1 MYLYGVTKQELIEK
15 NKELESIILALSQEV
30 DMLKKLI
37 FGSKSEHFKTE
48 QSVDQLSLFGQE
60 VVQEQTEG
68 EKQTITYDR
77 KKSKKHEGRNVIPE
91 HLPVE
96 EVIIEPEEDTTGMK
110 RIGEEITET
119 LKYTPASLV
128 KIKTIRPKYARPE
141 EQGIVIAPL
150 PVRPIPKS
158 YAEASLLTHLFVSKF
173 IDHLPF
179 YRQRQIYK
187 RDFEWELASSTI
199 NDWFIASCTLLEP
212 LYKKLIEKILSCQYI
227 QADESTIKVQDT
239 NKQGKTHLGYQW
251 VYHSPE
257 QGLVYF
263 HYNKGRG
270 QSGPQE
276 ILEQYQGYLQCD
288 GYKVYDKVASDK
300 PITLVGCMAHL
311 RRKFH
316 ESLDNDNTR
325 ASHALELIQSL
336 YAIEREMREQE
347 LSAEEKTIIRKKQS
361 KPIMLELKAW
371 LDEEEPKV
379 LPKSRIGKAMRYGL
393 RQWVKLMQ
401 FTNDGRLEIDNNL
414 TENSIRPLAL
424 GRKNYLFA
432 GSHQAA
438 ERIAMMYSFFA
449 TCKKQGVNPRTWLQQ
464 TLEKI
469 SEYPINRIEELLPK
483 KEGV

>member
-1 MYLYGVTKQELIEK
+1 
-15 NKELESIILALSQEV
+15 
-30 DMLKKLI
+30 MLKKMI
-37 FGSKSEHFKTE
+37 FGSKSERFKSE
-48 QSVDQLSLFGQE
+48 QSADQLSLFAQQAT
-60 VVQEQTEG
+60 QEQAKE
-68 EKQTITYDR
+68 EKQTITYER
-77 KKSKKHEGRNVIPE
+77 KKGNKHKGRNSIPE

-96 EVIIEPEEDTTGMK
+96 EVIIEPEENTTGMK
-110 RIGEEITET
+110 KIGEEITET
-119 LKYTPASLV
+119 LKYTPASLI

-150 PVRPIPKS
+150 PVRPLPKS
-158 YAEASLLTHLFVSKF
+158 YAEASLLAHIFISKF

-179 YRQRQIYK
+179 YRQRQIFK

-227 QADESTIKVQDT
+227 QADESTIKVQDD
-239 NKQGKTHLGYQW
+239 NKKGKTHLGYQW

-263 HYNKGRG
+263 HYHKGRG
-270 QSGPQE
+270 QSGPKE
-276 ILEQYQGYLQCD
+276 ILEKYEGFVQCD
-288 GYKVYDKVASDK
+288 GYNVYDKIAAGK

-316 ESLDNDNTR
+316 ESLDNDKAR

-336 YAIEREMREQE
+336 YAIEREMKEQQ
-347 LSAEEKTIIRKKQS
+347 LPVSEKTLIRKKQS
-361 KPIMLELKAW
+361 KPIMLKLKAW
-371 LDEEEPKV
+371 LDEEEPQL

-393 RQWVKLMQ
+393 RQWTKLIQ

-438 ERIAMMYSFFA
+438 ERIAMMYSFFG

-464 TLEKI
+464 TLEEI
-469 SEYPINRIEELLPK
+469 SEHPINRIEELLPK
-483 KEGV
+483 KVGV

>member
-1 MYLYGVTKQELIEK
+1 MTKQKLIAQNE
-15 NKELESIILALSQEV
+15 ELESTILALKQEV

-37 FGSKSEHFKTE
+37 FGSKSERFKSE
-48 QSVDQLSLFGQE
+48 QPADQLSLFAEEEEVIQSEEEQE
-60 VVQEQTEG
+60 KES
-68 EKQTITYDR
+68 ITYER
-77 KKSKKHEGRNVIPE
+77 KKGKRHQGRNVIPE

-96 EVIIEPEEDTTGMK
+96 EIIIEPEEDTTGMK
-110 RIGEEITET
+110 KIGEEITET
-119 LKYTPASLV
+119 LKYTPASLI
-128 KIKTIRPKYARPE
+128 KIKTIRPKYARPN
-141 EQGIVIAPL
+141 EQGIVIASL

-158 YAEASLLTHLFVSKF
+158 YAEASLLSHIFVSKF

-187 RDFEWELASSTI
+187 RDFEWELAASTI

-212 LYKKLIEKILSCQYI
+212 LYQKLIEKILTCQYI
-227 QADESTIKVQDT
+227 QADESTIKVQDSS
-239 NKQGKTHLGYQW
+239 KQGKTHLGYQW

-257 QGLVYF
+257 QSLVYF

-270 QSGPQE
+270 ISGPKE
-276 ILEQYQGYLQCD
+276 ILGEYTGFLQCD
-288 GYKVYDKVASDK
+288 GYKVYDKLAK
-300 PITLVGCMAHL
+300 GKAITLVGCMAHL

-316 ESLDNDNTR
+316 ESIDNDKTK
-325 ASHALELIQSL
+325 ATFALELIQSM
-336 YAIEREMREQE
+336 YALERKMREDK
-347 LSAEEKTIIRKKQS
+347 LSITEKTSIRNTKS
-361 KPIMLELKAW
+361 KAIMLKFKTW
-371 LDEEEPKV
+371 LDKEEPKT

-393 RQWVKLMQ
+393 GQWNKLMQ
-401 FTNDGRLEIDNNL
+401 FTTDGRLEIDNNL

-449 TCKKQGVNPRTWLQQ
+449 TCKKQNVNPRIWLQQ
-464 TLEKI
+464 TLENI
-469 SEYPINRIEELLPK
+469 SLHPINRIEELLPK

>member
-1 MYLYGVTKQELIEK
+1 VTKQKLIEK
-15 NKELESIILALSQEV
+15 NKEQESTILALKQEN
-30 DMLKKLI
+30 DMLKKMI
-37 FGSKSEHFKTE
+37 FGSKSERFKAE
-48 QSVDQLSLFGQE
+48 QSADQLSLFAQE
-60 VVQEQTEG
+60 AEAGKEEEEQN
-68 EKQTITYDR
+68 QMITYER
-77 KKSKKHEGRNVIPE
+77 KSGKKHEGRNAIPE

-96 EVIIEPEEDTTGMK
+96 EVIIEPEQDTTGMK
-110 RIGEEITET
+110 KIGEEITET

-150 PVRPIPKS
+150 SVRPIPKS
-158 YAEASLLTHLFVSKF
+158 YAEASLLTHIFISKF

-179 YRQRQIYK
+179 YRQRQIFK

-199 NDWFIASCTLLEP
+199 NDWFIACCTLLEP
-212 LYKKLIEKILSCQYI
+212 LYKRLIEKILSCQYI
-227 QADESTIKVQDT
+227 QADESTIKVQDDK
-239 NKQGKTHLGYQW
+239 KQGKTHLGYQW

-263 HYNKGRG
+263 HYHKGRG
-270 QSGPQE
+270 QSGPKE
-276 ILEQYQGYLQCD
+276 ILGEYEGYVQCD
-288 GYKVYDKVASDK
+288 GYKVYDKIATGK
-300 PITLVGCMAHL
+300 AITLVGCMAHL
-311 RRKFH
+311 RRKFQ
-316 ESLDNDNTR
+316 ESLDNDKVR
-325 ASHALELIQSL
+325 ASQALELIQSL
-336 YAIEREMREQE
+336 YAIEREMRDQH
-347 LSAEEKTIIRKKQS
+347 LPTDKKTSIRNTKS
-361 KPIMLELKAW
+361 KPIMLKLKAW
-371 LDEEEPKV
+371 IDEEEPKV

-393 RQWVKLMQ
+393 YQWDKLMQ

-438 ERIAMMYSFFA
+438 ERIAMMYSFFG

-469 SEYPINRIEELLPK
+469 AEHPINRIEELLPK
-483 KEGV
+483 KAEV

>member
-1 MYLYGVTKQELIEK
+1 
-15 NKELESIILALSQEV
+15 
-30 DMLKKLI
+30 MLKKMI
-37 FGSKSEHFKTE
+37 FGSKSERFQQE
-48 QSVDQLSLFGQE
+48 QSADQLSLFQQDGEDQPEQE
-60 VVQEQTEG
+60 
-68 EKQTITYDR
+68 EKQTITYER
-77 KKSKKHEGRNVIPE
+77 KVSKKHEGRNAIPE

-96 EVIIEPEEDTTGMK
+96 EIIIEPEEDTTGMK
-110 RIGEEITET
+110 KIGEEITET

-158 YAEASLLTHLFVSKF
+158 YAEASLLTHIFISKF

-179 YRQRQIYK
+179 YRQRQIFK

-212 LYKKLIEKILSCQYI
+212 LYKKLIEKILNCQYI
-227 QADESTIKVQDT
+227 QADESTIKVQDN

-270 QSGPQE
+270 QSGPKE
-276 ILEQYQGYLQCD
+276 ILEKYEGYVQCD
-288 GYKVYDKVASDK
+288 GYNVYDKIATGK

-316 ESLDNDNTR
+316 ESLDNDKSR
-325 ASHALELIQSL
+325 ANHALELIQSL
-336 YAIEREMREQE
+336 YAIERKMREQQ
-347 LSAEEKTIIRKKQS
+347 LSTEEKTDIRKKQS
-361 KPIMLELKAW
+361 KPIMLKLKVW
-371 LDEEEPKV
+371 LEEEEPKV

-393 RQWVKLMQ
+393 YQWEKLIQ

-438 ERIAMMYSFFA
+438 ERIAMMYSFFG
-449 TCKKQGVNPRTWLQQ
+449 TCKKQGVNPRTWLQK

-469 SEYPINRIEELLPK
+469 SEHPINRIEELLPK
-483 KEGV
+483 KVGV